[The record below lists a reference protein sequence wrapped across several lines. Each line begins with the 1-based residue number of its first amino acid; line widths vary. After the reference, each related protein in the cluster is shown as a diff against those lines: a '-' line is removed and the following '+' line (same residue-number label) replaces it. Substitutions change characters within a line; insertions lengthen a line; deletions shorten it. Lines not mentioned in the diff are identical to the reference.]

1 MENNMKTLKLWE
13 IGLLILLFPF
23 FLIKYLGE

>member
-1 MENNMKTLKLWE
+1 MKTLKLWE